1 MMQRLKDF
9 KKGIAGRIVT
19 HLFAFGII
27 PLGVVGLLFLFFFY
41 KSQKQ
46 DIITLQQEISQRI
59 AANVSTYISE
69 SVSQIQIFAGML
81 DLREKNTEHLRHLC
95 NSLLDRVSTYDSIT
109 VADAAGN
116 EAVKVSSYYTYR
128 PFEME
133 NIADQKGFQRAIW
146 NRKTHIGEVGISR
159 YSRFPTMKIT
169 APVNDYRERIT
180 GAVIV
185 EVNILR
191 IWKLIAKDRIGEN
204 RYAYIIDPAGKLI
217 AYQEI
222 SSVLEKKDLSGI
234 RGVREFLS
242 GKSGVF
248 QYRGIKEKTV
258 IGAVQKIPPIG
269 WGVVVELPVQNAYQ
283 NLHLLSGFFLLVLMT
298 TTGAAIFLGLKFS
311 YQSIVRPIRHLQKEA
326 RIIEGGQLSRRIEL
340 DREDELGQLARS
352 FNQMVANLQR
362 ITVFRNEL
370 LGEIEERKRT
380 ETELRESENRY
391 RTIFENAPMGIM
403 RFDSTGT
410 ILQCNEPFAQII
422 GATRNGLI
430 GFDMLKNMEPGPARQ
445 AVADAIETGI
455 GHFEG
460 PYRSVT
466 GGKEMVIKA
475 NHKCI
480 RKEKDRFV
488 EWISIFEDITE
499 RQRLEQQFR
508 QAQKMEAVGTL
519 AGGIAHDFNNLL
531 MGIMGNAS
539 LILNRIAPDD
549 PIAKKI
555 RIIENMV
562 ERGSALTRQ
571 LLGFARGGKY
581 EVAVEDI
588 NGLIREHNE
597 IFGRTRKEITIT
609 EDFCENLWPAE
620 VDRGQF
626 GQVLMNLYINA
637 WQAMPGG
644 GTLFVR
650 TEKVNLDSGYV
661 QPFTVK
667 PGRYIKITV
676 TDTGTGIDVENQ
688 QKIFEPFFTT
698 KGIGIGTGLGLASV
712 YGIMKNHEG
721 FINVYSKKGCGTTFT
736 LYFPASERNIMSEN
750 LQLSGEIRTGTGTIL
765 LVDDEE
771 MIAEVGAEM
780 LQALGYEVLTGFN
793 GKEALQIFDEHQ
805 EKIDLVI
812 LDMIMPDMSGGEVF
826 DHLKKK
832 DESIKVMLSSGYSV
846 NGQAQ
851 DILDRGCNGF
861 IQKPFTLEDLSK
873 KVGEILAS

>member
-1 MMQRLKDF
+1 MKQRLKDF
-9 KKGIAGRIVT
+9 KRGIAGRIVT

-27 PLGVVGLLFLFFFY
+27 PLGVVGLLFLFIFF

-46 DIITLQQEISQRI
+46 DIIALQQEISQRI
-59 AANVSTYISE
+59 AASVSTYINQ

-81 DLREKNTEHLRHLC
+81 DLKDSNIGHVRHLC
-95 NSLLDRVSTYDSIT
+95 NSLLDRVSAYESIT
-109 VADAAGN
+109 IADAAGN
-116 EAVKVSSYYTYR
+116 EKVKVSRYYTYR

-146 NRKTHIGEVGISR
+146 NREPHIGEVGISG

-180 GAVIV
+180 GAVII
-185 EVNILR
+185 EISILR
-191 IWKLIAKDRIGEN
+191 IWNLISRQRIGGN
-204 RYAYIIDPAGKLI
+204 RYAYIVDRKGKLI

-222 SSVLEKKDLSGI
+222 SSVLEKKDMSGI

-242 GKSGVF
+242 GKTGVY
-248 QYRGIKEKTV
+248 QYPGIKGNRV
-258 IGAVQKIPPIG
+258 IGAVEEIRPIG
-269 WGVVVELPVQNAYQ
+269 WGVVVELPVQTAYR
-283 NLHLLSGFFLLVLMT
+283 NLHLLSGLFLLVLIA
-298 TTGAAIFLGLKFS
+298 TTGAAVFLGLKFS
-311 YQSIVRPIRHLQKEA
+311 YQSIIRPIRYLQKEA
-326 RIIEGGQLSRRIEL
+326 GIIEEGELTRRIEL
-340 DREDELGQLARS
+340 DREDELGQLAQS
-352 FNQMVANLQR
+352 FNQMVFNLQR

-370 LGEIEERKRT
+370 LGEIAERKRT
-380 ETELRESENRY
+380 EAELRESEERY

-403 RFDSTGT
+403 RFDGTGT
-410 ILQCNEPFAQII
+410 ILECNEPFAEII
-422 GATRNGLI
+422 GAPRSRLI
-430 GFDMLKNMEPGPARQ
+430 SFNMLENMPSGPARQ
-445 AVADAIETGI
+445 ALFDAIETGV

-460 PYRSVT
+460 PYISVS
-466 GGKEMVIKA
+466 GDKDIIIKA

-480 RKEKDRFV
+480 RKEGDRSV
-488 EWISIFEDITE
+488 EWISIFEDVSE
-499 RQRLEQQFR
+499 RQRLERQFR

-539 LILNRIAPDD
+539 LILNRIEPDD
-549 PIAKKI
+549 PIAKKA

-581 EVAVEDI
+581 EVTVEDI
-588 NGLIREHNE
+588 NVLIREHNE
-597 IFGRTRKEITIT
+597 IFGRTRKEITIV
-609 EDFCENLWPAE
+609 EDFAENLWPAE

-644 GTLFVR
+644 GNIFVR
-650 TEKVNLDSGYV
+650 TQNINLDQGYV
-661 QPFTVK
+661 RAFTVK
-667 PGRYIKITV
+667 AGRYIKITV
-676 TDTGTGIDVENQ
+676 TDTGDGIDTENQ

-712 YGIMKNHEG
+712 YGIMKNHDG
-721 FINVYSKKGCGTTFT
+721 FINVYSQKGCGTTFT

-750 LQLSGEIRTGTGTIL
+750 LQISGEIRTGTGTIL
-765 LVDDEE
+765 LVDDED

-780 LQALGYEVLTGFN
+780 LQALGYEVLIAFN
-793 GKEALQIFDEHQ
+793 GKEALQLFDEHQ
-805 EKIDLVI
+805 KKIDLVI

-826 DHLKKK
+826 DQLKKK
-832 DESIKVMLSSGYSV
+832 DEMVKVILSSGYSV

-851 DILDRGCNGF
+851 EILERGCNGF